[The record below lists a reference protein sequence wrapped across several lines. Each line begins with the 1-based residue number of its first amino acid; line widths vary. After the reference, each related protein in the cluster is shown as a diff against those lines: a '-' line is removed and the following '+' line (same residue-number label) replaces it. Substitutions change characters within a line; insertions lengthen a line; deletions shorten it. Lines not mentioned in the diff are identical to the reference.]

1 LRANGVNKVDG
12 VLADLG
18 ISSHQIDS
26 PGRGFSTRFDGP
38 LDMRMDQHN
47 PLSAAKL
54 LNESAEESLHKTFG
68 MYGEVKNAKTL
79 AKLIVQ
85 ERSRRKFDV
94 IADLIGLL
102 KTVAPKGKEFMY
114 YAQVFQ
120 ALRIEVNQ
128 EMQVLE
134 DFLMQC
140 ADVMNEEQLIAA
152 KDKVLKEYGKIDG
165 LVNGAGGNVPEAIVQ
180 PDQDVFSLQLN
191 GMKKAMEVNL
201 WGTVS
206 PTLIFGKAIAENGGG
221 SIVNISSVSAERT
234 LTKVLGYSLGKA
246 AVDSFTKWFAVEMA
260 KRHGDKIRMNSI
272 MPGFFLTEQ
281 NRTLLTDGK
290 GGYSE
295 RGGSVINHTPFNRFG
310 DPEDLDGALVWLLSD
325 ASKFVTG
332 TKVTVDGGFNAICGV

>member
-1 LRANGVNKVDG
+1 MNNSEKEIFSLKGKVIIVTGATG
-12 VLADLG
+12 VLGLSFINAIANAGGIVGVLG
-18 ISSHQIDS
+18 RNEQVANERVNHIISNGGQAI
-26 PGRGFSTRFDGP
+26 
-38 LDMRMDQHN
+38 
-47 PLSAAKL
+47 A
-54 LNESAEESLHKTFG
+54 
-68 MYGEVKNAKTL
+68 
-79 AKLIVQ
+79 LI
-85 ERSRRKFDV
+85 
-94 IADLIGLL
+94 
-102 KTVAPKGKEFMY
+102 
-114 YAQVFQ
+114 
-120 ALRIEVNQ
+120 
-128 EMQVLE
+128 
-134 DFLMQC
+134 

-152 KDKVLKEYGKIDG
+152 KNKMIEKYGKIDG

-180 PDQDVFSLQLN
+180 PDQDVFSLQLD

-260 KRHGDKIRMNSI
+260 KRYGDKIRMNAI

-281 NRTLLTDGK
+281 NRALLTDGN

-310 DPEDLDGALVWLLSD
+310 DPKELDGALVWLLSD
-325 ASKFVTG
+325 ASRFVTG
-332 TKVTVDGGFNAICGV
+332 TKVTVDGGFNAFCGV